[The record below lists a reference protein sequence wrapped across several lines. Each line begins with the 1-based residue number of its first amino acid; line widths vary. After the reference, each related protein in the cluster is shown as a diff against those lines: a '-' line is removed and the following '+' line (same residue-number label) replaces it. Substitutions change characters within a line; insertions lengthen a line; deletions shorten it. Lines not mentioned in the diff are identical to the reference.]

1 MSDTKK
7 LSAVEKIKEESNY
20 LRGQIAQQ
28 LADGTDN
35 FASDTTQLIKFHGR
49 YQQDN
54 RDRRAELRAEGKD
67 KAYDFMVRTRIPGG
81 RLTSEQLLAELD
93 LCDEIGNTTLRIT
106 TRQGLQLH
114 GVLKSNLRQAIH
126 RINEI
131 QLSTLA
137 ACGDVERNVMCCP
150 APRKHNQIWDQL
162 QATALEIA
170 EHLAPKTGAYHELWL
185 TDPETGNKE
194 LAGGGKPDVEP
205 IYGET
210 YLPRKF
216 KTAIALPE
224 DNCADIYSNDLG
236 LLAIVEGDTIVGYNV
251 VVGGGMGTTPSAE
264 KTFPA
269 VGFDM
274 AFVTPDRLIDVVTA
288 VVLVQRDFGNRSDR
302 KVARLKYLIADWG
315 LERFKAKV
323 EEYFGGP
330 LAGPRDAKVHGHDDH
345 MGWHEQG
352 DGRWWYGLNVEN
364 GRLVD
369 REGFQIKAALREICT
384 ALKPGIRLTAH
395 QSVLLT
401 DIDAENR
408 NRIEDI
414 LRRHGVPLTRDISN
428 ARRWSMACVALPTC
442 GLAVTESERALPG
455 LMDQLDVEI
464 ERLCLTGERFTLRMT
479 GCPNGCARP
488 YNSDIGLVGK
498 TAGKYTVFL
507 GGRIEG
513 DRLNFLYKD
522 LVPEEEVV
530 AELARVLAYFKDARE
545 EGESLGDFCHRKGA
559 EDLLANTE
567 RYATV

>member
-20 LRGQIAQQ
+20 LRGQIAEQ

-35 FASDTTQLIKFHGR
+35 FASDTTQLIKFHGS

-269 VGFDM
+269 VGSDM

-464 ERLCLTGERFTLRMT
+464 ERLGLTGERFTLRMT

>member
-1 MSDTKK
+1 MSDTNKP
-7 LSAVEKIKEESNY
+7 SAVEIIKTASNY
-20 LRGQIAQQ
+20 LRGEVAEQ
-28 LADGTDN
+28 LVDGTDK
-35 FASDTTQLIKFHGR
+35 FASDMTQLIKFHGS

-54 RDRRAELRAEGKD
+54 RDRRAELRAQGKG
-67 KAYDFMVRTRIPGG
+67 KAIDFMVRTRIPGG
-81 RLTSEQLLAELD
+81 VLTSEQLLAELD
-93 LCDEIGNTTLRIT
+93 ICDEIGNTTLRIT
-106 TRQGLQLH
+106 SRQGLQLH
-114 GVLKSNLRQAIH
+114 GVLKSNLRQTIR
-126 RINEI
+126 RINAI
-131 QLSTLA
+131 QLTTLA

-150 APRKHNQIWDQL
+150 APRKNNPVWDQL

-170 EHLAPKTGAYHELWL
+170 NHLAPRSGAYHELWL
-185 TDPETGNKE
+185 TDPDTGEKE

-224 DNCADIYSNDLG
+224 DNCADIYSNDVG
-236 LLAIVEGDTIVGYNV
+236 LLAIVGGDEIVGYNV
-251 VVGGGMGTTPSAE
+251 AVGGGMGTTPSAE

-269 VGFDM
+269 IGSDM
-274 AFVTPDRLIDVVTA
+274 AFVAPDRLIDVVTA
-288 VVLVQRDFGNRSDR
+288 IVGVQRDFGNRSDR
-302 KVARLKYLIADWG
+302 KVARMKYLIADWG
-315 LERFKAKV
+315 LARFKAKV

-330 LAGPRDAKVHGHDDH
+330 LEAPHDVKVHDHDDH

-369 REGFQIKAALREICT
+369 REGFRIKAALREICT
-384 ALKPGIRLTAH
+384 TIAPGIRLTAH
-395 QSVLLT
+395 QGLLMT
-401 DIDAENR
+401 DVAPEDR
-408 NRIEDI
+408 NTIEEI

-455 LMDQLDVEI
+455 VIDELDGEI
-464 ERLCLTGERFTLRMT
+464 ERLGLTEERFTIRMT

-498 TAGKYTVFL
+498 TMGKYTVFL
-507 GGRIEG
+507 GGRVQG

-522 LVPEEEVV
+522 LVPAEEVV
-530 AELARVLAYFKDARE
+530 TELARVLAYFKDARQD
-545 EGESLGDFCHRKGA
+545 GETLGDFCHRKGA
-559 EDLLANTE
+559 EDLLASTE